1 MKATTKRPRA
11 RRSEPKTTRAVPSAN
26 FLDQFTDAVLILDR
40 DRKIVFVNPAAEEL
54 TGQPESRV
62 LGENYQ
68 EVLPQLAPLGA
79 MIDRVEQHGQSES
92 HSEEQL
98 MRRGRSILVRLT
110 CLPLWDKSDR
120 IGGTAIV
127 IHDLSY
133 QKTLEDPARR
143 NESLARLGTLV
154 AGLAHEV
161 KNPLAGIKGAAQLL
175 EGRLAND
182 SGLHEYTQVISR
194 EVDRLAELVQDLLTL
209 GAPPK
214 PQLRV
219 LNVHRVI
226 RHVSKVMRGEL
237 TDARIRLRYEFDP
250 SLPDVHADE
259 GQLSQVFINLL
270 KNAIDAMA
278 ESKIAG
284 AEDRA
289 IRIATRMETDFHILR
304 EHNRS
309 GQFLRIE
316 VADQGVG
323 IDPVEAQRLFEPCGS
338 TKPRG
343 TGLGL
348 AISQRI
354 IADHGGTIRAYPN
367 RPNGTVV
374 SVTLPTASR

>member
-1 MKATTKRPRA
+1 MKAAPKRPRP
-11 RRSEPKTTRAVPSAN
+11 RGSERKIARAVPSAD
-26 FLDQFTDAVLILDR
+26 FLDHFTDAVLVLDR
-40 DRKIVFVNPAAEEL
+40 HRKVVFVNPAAEEL

-62 LGENYQ
+62 LGEDYQ
-68 EVLPQLAPLGA
+68 DVLPQLAPLRA
-79 MIDRVEQHGQSES
+79 MIDRVEKHGQSES

-98 MRRGRSILVRLT
+98 TRRGRSILVRLT

-120 IGGTAIV
+120 VGGTALV

-133 QKTLEDPARR
+133 QKTLEDSARR

-175 EGRLAND
+175 EGRLAKD
-182 SGLHEYTQVISR
+182 SGLHEYTQVIGR

-214 PQLRV
+214 PQLRI

-226 RHVSKVMRGEL
+226 QHVAQVMRKEL
-237 TDARIRLRYEFDP
+237 TEARIRLRYEFDP

-259 GQLSQVFINLL
+259 GQLSQVFLNLL
-270 KNAIDAMA
+270 KNAIDSMV
-278 ESKIAG
+278 ESKNAR
-284 AEDRA
+284 AERST
-289 IRIATRMETDFHILR
+289 IRVTTRMETDFHILR

-309 GQFLRIE
+309 GQFLRVD
-316 VADQGVG
+316 VADQGIG
-323 IDPVEAQRLFEPCGS
+323 IDPMQARRLFEPFFT

-348 AISQRI
+348 AISQRV

-367 RPNGTVV
+367 RPKGTVV
-374 SVTLPTASR
+374 SVTLPTASL